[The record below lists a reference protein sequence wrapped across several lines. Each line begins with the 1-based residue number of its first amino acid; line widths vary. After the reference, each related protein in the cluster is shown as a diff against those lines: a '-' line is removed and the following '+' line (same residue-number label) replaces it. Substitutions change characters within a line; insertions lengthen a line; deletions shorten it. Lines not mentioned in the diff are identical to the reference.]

1 MKYAS
6 LPEQRFKNQA
16 DATGNVIFMLKK
28 AKNLREIYRLP
39 PC

>member
-1 MKYAS
+1 MRA
-6 LPEQRFKNQA
+6 ENA
-16 DATGNVIFMLKK
+16 IFMLKK